1 MSVEKPNVILYGIGV
16 YSGIA
21 IGKPYF
27 LEHPFE
33 DVVRRDIPES
43 ELDEEIKR
51 FRKALDA
58 SKRQLEDIK
67 KQYGRLLREKD
78 IIFDAHI
85 FLIEDE
91 TIVREVEDLIEKEK
105 VNAEHAVIKVKEKFQ
120 NVFREMDDDY
130 FKDRANDIG
139 YVTNRILKNLMGK
152 SDHNFFDIK
161 DPGIIIAHDLC
172 PSETAKLKKSM
183 IKGFAIEIGGPTS
196 HTAILSR
203 SLKIPAVV
211 GIKELTKYHG
221 TFDYCIVD
229 GNEGMVILNPTEN
242 QIAKS
247 LVKQKKMQKL
257 SEEFDKLSTI
267 PARTR
272 DGHYVQLKCN
282 IDRIEEVE
290 NISKYGAEGVGLFRT
305 EYIYLENKQAPTEDE
320 HFDIYRKVAE
330 SVKPYQVTIRT
341 FDLGGDKFA
350 SEDQYPREFN
360 FFLGIRGIRLSFK
373 YPELFLDQLKGI
385 LRASAYGRVQIMFP
399 LISGIEEVKKAKE
412 YFYRAQQELSE
423 RKIPFDPNIPIGVM
437 IELPSAV
444 MISDMLAKEV
454 NFFSIGTN
462 DLIQYSL
469 GIDRVNQDVSY
480 LYQPLHP
487 AVLRMIERVLQNGKR
502 SRIEVSLCGEMASD
516 PFGMVILTAMGF
528 RELSMNPSSIPI
540 AKTIIRHFTKELAEN
555 LMTEINKYNTP
566 KEINNIVLNFINDNV
581 PVILDVI
588 PH

>member
-350 SEDQYPREFN
+350 SEDQYPRELN
-360 FFLGIRGIRLSFK
+360 PFLGIRGIRLSFK

>member
-1 MSVEKPNVILYGIGV
+1 MSMEKPNVILYGIGV

-21 IGKPYF
+21 IGKPHF

-33 DVVRRDIPES
+33 DVVMKQIPENKIDS
-43 ELDEEIKR
+43 EVERFRNALDISKKQLEEIK
-51 FRKALDA
+51 
-58 SKRQLEDIK
+58 Q
-67 KQYGRLLREKD
+67 QYGKLLREKD

-91 TIVREVEDLIEKEK
+91 TIIKEVEELIIREKI
-105 VNAEHAVIKVKEKFQ
+105 NAEYAVIKIKEKFQ
-120 NVFREMDDDY
+120 NVFKEMDDDY

-152 SDHNFFDIK
+152 SYNDFIDISE
-161 DPGIIIAHDLC
+161 PGIVIAHDLC
-172 PSETAKLKKSM
+172 PSETARLKKTM

-229 GNEGMVILNPTEN
+229 GNEGMVVLNPTEE

-257 SEEFDKLSTI
+257 EEEFDKLSTI
-267 PARTR
+267 PARTK
-272 DGHYVQLKCN
+272 DGHYIQLKCN
-282 IDRIEEVE
+282 IDRVDEIADMA
-290 NISKYGAEGVGLFRT
+290 KYGAEGVGLFRT
-305 EYIYLENKQAPTEDE
+305 EYIYLENKEAPSEDE
-320 HFDIYRKVAE
+320 HFSIYRKVAE
-330 SVKPYQVTIRT
+330 NSKPYQVTIRT
-341 FDLGGDKFA
+341 FDLGGDKFT
-350 SEDQYPREFN
+350 SEDRYPHELN
-360 FFLGIRGIRLSFK
+360 PFLGIRGIRLAFK
-373 YPELFLDQLKGI
+373 YPDLFLDQLRGI
-385 LRASAYGRVQIMFP
+385 LRASAYGRVQVMFP

-412 YFYRAQQELSE
+412 YFYRAQQDL
-423 RKIPFDPNIPIGVM
+423 RDKNIPFDPNIPIGVM

-444 MISDMLAKEV
+444 MISDILAKEV

-487 AVLRMIERVLQNGKR
+487 AILRMIERVLLNGKR
-502 SRIEVSLCGEMASD
+502 NRIEVSLCGEMASD

-528 RELSMNPSSIPI
+528 RELSMNPSSIPV
-540 AKTIIRHFTKELAEN
+540 AKTIIRHFTRDLAED
-555 LMTEINKYNTP
+555 LMAEIYKYNTH
-566 KEINNIVLNFINDNV
+566 KEINNIVLNFINEHV
-581 PVILDVI
+581 PVLLDII

>member
-33 DVVRRDIPES
+33 DVVRREIPER

-330 SVKPYQVTIRT
+330 RVKPYQVTIRT

-350 SEDQYPREFN
+350 SEDQYPRELN
-360 FFLGIRGIRLSFK
+360 PFLGIRGIRLSFK